1 MAIDQKAKATIHF
14 MDGTKMTVT
23 YPRLNGKNSM
33 AIASS
38 IGKAIEADK
47 LAIATSSKLVIIPT
61 CNIKLIEVSPG
72 PDSLPSSVISGAEI
86 S

>member
-1 MAIDQKAKATIHF
+1 MASDQKAKATIHF

-23 YPRLNGKNSM
+23 YPRLVGKHSIGIAS
-33 AIASS
+33 AIA
-38 IGKAIEADK
+38 KAIEAEK

-61 CNIKLIEVSPG
+61 CNIKLIEVTPG